1 MILFANGRRL
11 YTAASILTLLVA
23 GMHTIGN
30 LQPTP
35 PEFEGT
41 ISAMRG
47 ALVPMGMG
55 MTPSIYD
62 IYWSLIFGMSVFI
75 AGFGVLGLVL
85 VTSADANVK
94 VLSRTAATFAAIS
107 AGVATICW
115 IADVPPPFISFSV
128 LTLLW
133 AFTTSTVRNA

>member
-47 ALVPMGMG
+47 EEGKRCLNSSA
-55 MTPSIYD
+55 T
-62 IYWSLIFGMSVFI
+62 SLASPPLPAITCVSASMMS
-75 AGFGVLGLVL
+75 AR
-85 VTSADANVK
+85 SA
-94 VLSRTAATFAAIS
+94 
-107 AGVATICW
+107 
-115 IADVPPPFISFSV
+115 
-128 LTLLW
+128 
-133 AFTTSTVRNA
+133 